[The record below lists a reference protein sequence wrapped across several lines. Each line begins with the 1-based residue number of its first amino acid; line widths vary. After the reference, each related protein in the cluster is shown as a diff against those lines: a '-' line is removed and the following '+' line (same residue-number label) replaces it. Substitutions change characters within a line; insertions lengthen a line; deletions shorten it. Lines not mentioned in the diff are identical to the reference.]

1 MKQLHEYRKS
11 DGRMTMNEMNENMKK
26 SIDLN
31 AALTK
36 EKEKEVDVDNINKRN
51 ESSNY
56 RNLYVI
62 IEQVDGKITPVGL
75 EMLSEARRLIN
86 DFNKKYSLNEKVI
99 AVILGND
106 IKHLCK
112 DLIYHGSD
120 AVIYADDP
128 KLNYH
133 INKIYTKVIVQIA
146 TDTNCI
152 KKISPEYSKEF
163 KRPRYMFF
171 AADSTGRH
179 LSSTVLAELESG
191 LASDINKLVIED
203 IDFRHEHKTKGQML
217 TFEKT
222 LMMYR
227 PDFSGFLWTTIL
239 CLDNKNP
246 DIKRDYHPQA
256 CSIIPGVFEPLEKD
270 ISRIG
275 IIEEYTPDFDPKDL
289 DIKIISRN
297 ILKDTIDFNNYK
309 TIISFGRGIKE
320 SPEENI
326 KLIEKLAKLLNAEIG
341 ISLPISKKL
350 FKLSDKMNSLY
361 ITPERVIGTSGQ
373 KVEPTIY
380 IALGISGA
388 SQHLAGMKNS
398 GFIIAVNP
406 DENAPIRNEC
416 DVFIKGRIEDVLPIM
431 IEELEREKMIQ
442 TKEEEGSNVV
452 GTV

>member
-1 MKQLHEYRKS
+1 MKEV
-11 DGRMTMNEMNENMKK
+11 NENMNK
-26 SIDLN
+26 SIEQTN
-31 AALTK
+31 GLTDEK
-36 EKEKEVDVDNINKRN
+36 KEKEVEKSDSITRKN
-51 ESSNY
+51 EMGKY

-62 IEQVDGKITPVGL
+62 VEQVDGKIIPVGL
-75 EMLSEARRLIN
+75 EMLSEARRLVD

-99 AVILGND
+99 AVILGNN
-106 IKHLCK
+106 IKDLCK
-112 DLIYHGSD
+112 ELIYYGAD
-120 AVIYADDP
+120 AVIFTDDP
-128 KLNYH
+128 KLQYH
-133 INKIYTKVIVQIA
+133 INKIYTKVIVQIV
-146 TDTNCI
+146 TNP
-152 KKISPEYSKEF
+152 KFVEKISPEYSKEF

-203 IDFRHEHKTKGQML
+203 IEFRHEHKTKGQML

-246 DIKRDYHPQA
+246 EIKRDYHPQA
-256 CSIIPGVFEPLEKD
+256 CSIIPGVFESLEKD
-270 ISRIG
+270 ISRTG
-275 IIEEYTPDFDPKDL
+275 IIEEYTPQFDAKDL
-289 DIKIISRN
+289 EIKVLNRN
-297 ILKDTIDFNNYK
+297 ILKDTIDFSNYK

-341 ISLPISKKL
+341 ISLPISKKP
-350 FKLSDKMNSLY
+350 FKLSDKMNTLY
-361 ITPERVIGTSGQ
+361 ITPERVIGTSGH

-388 SQHLAGMKNS
+388 TQHLAGMKNS

-406 DENAPIRNEC
+406 DENAPIKNEC
-416 DVFIKGRIEDVLPIM
+416 DVFIKGRIEDVLPVM
-431 IEELEREKMIQ
+431 IEELEREQMAQ
-442 TKEEEGSNVV
+442 TKQEGGNTVV